1 MSHDIET
8 LTNWIRICLGF
19 AALNVTVFTVLFF
32 FTTWRRYML
41 GWAFMLKALGFTLAL
56 DLTLLFQYWTPKNI
70 LVVFWI
76 QATVFTL
83 IALSTATMTYLLW
96 RSNFSGKTKKKR
108 GSGTH
113 AGPSVGQ

>member
-8 LTNWIRICLGF
+8 LTNWIRVCLAV
-19 AALNVTVFTVLFF
+19 AAF
-32 FTTWRRYML
+32 FTTSFVVLFASTTWRKYML
-41 GWAFMLKALGFTLAL
+41 GWAVMHMALGFALAI
-56 DLTLLFQYWTPKNI
+56 DLTLLFTYWTPKNI
-70 LVVFWI
+70 LLVFWI

-96 RSNFSGKTKKKR
+96 RSNFSGKSKKKR